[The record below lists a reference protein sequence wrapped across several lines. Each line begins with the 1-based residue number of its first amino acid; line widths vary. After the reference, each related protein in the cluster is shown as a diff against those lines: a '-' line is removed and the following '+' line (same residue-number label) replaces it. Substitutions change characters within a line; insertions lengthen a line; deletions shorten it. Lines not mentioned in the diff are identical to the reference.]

1 MFITPS
7 FKKSLIVEQF
17 QGNYLK
23 MGPLPCRFWSR
34 DFATSGWD
42 DVSSVG
48 ARNGDLLTF
57 IHTPYVETADLLT
70 CNGFLSKDCRKLQL
84 NFRTT
89 NTKLLKGY
97 LFDKASIR
105 LVIE

>member
-1 MFITPS
+1 
-7 FKKSLIVEQF
+7 
-17 QGNYLK
+17 

-34 DFATSGWD
+34 DLAMSGWD

-48 ARNGDLLTF
+48 ARNGDLRTF
-57 IHTPYVETADLLT
+57 THTPYDETAGLLT
-70 CNGFLSKDCRKLQL
+70 CNGFLSNDRRKLQL

-97 LFDKASIR
+97 LFNKGSIR

>member
-1 MFITPS
+1 MICDS
-7 FKKSLIVEQF
+7 
-17 QGNYLK
+17 LK
-23 MGPLPCRFWSR
+23 MGPLSCRFWSG
-34 DFATSGWD
+34 DLATSGWD
-42 DVSSVG
+42 DVSGVS
-48 ARNGDLLTF
+48 ARKGDLCAL
-57 IHTPYVETADLLT
+57 IHTPNDKTADLLT

-97 LFDKASIR
+97 LFDKTSIR